1 MSICRWISTLIAG
14 SILLG
19 LLLSGCGLP
28 FYPAPPV
35 LPEPREIVVATPTP
49 IGASLLIEEIE
60 LLAELSLA
68 TPVGIP
74 PLEDTLLSEQLALR
88 LQPTGS
94 TYLVAQVR
102 IANTGGAPL
111 TLALTDVYLQD
122 GAGQVYPRVIEA
134 EFYLTLLGYP
144 AFPDDDLPPGTATTG
159 TLAFDVPAGL
169 EGAVRI
175 VVDAPGQTTLLIS
188 EPLTVANGGAAHD

>member
-1 MSICRWISTLIAG
+1 MSTLIAG

-28 FYPAPPV
+28 FYPTPPA

-49 IGASLLIEEIE
+49 IGASLLVEEME

-68 TPVGIP
+68 TPAGIP

-88 LQPTGS
+88 SRPTGS
-94 TYLVAQVR
+94 DYLVVQAQ
-102 IANTGGAPL
+102 IANTGSAPM
-111 TLALTDVYLQD
+111 TLSLADVYLRD
-122 GAGQVYPRVIEA
+122 AAGRVYPRVIEA

-144 AFPDDDLPPGTATTG
+144 AFPDDALPPGTATTG
-159 TLAFDVPAGL
+159 TLAFDLPAGL
-169 EGAVRI
+169 EGAVQV
-175 VVDAPGQTTLLIS
+175 VVDVPGQTALLIS
-188 EPLTVANGGAAHD
+188 APITIARGGGLHE